1 MTDSFGKKLDKLN
14 RISRQDN
21 MLLAEKLV
29 GLQKEKEKC
38 ESDRF
43 SNVDHAVGI

>member
-14 RISRQDN
+14 SISRQDN
-21 MLLAEKLV
+21 LLLA
-29 GLQKEKEKC
+29 GLQKEKGKC

-43 SNVDHAVGI
+43 SNVDRFMVG